1 MALAVASRIDSKT
14 TIKPP
19 TIPVMFSLHRP
30 LVSSLILQSRLQ
42 KQQFLLKRPLNFFS
56 TKRPM
61 SPHITI
67 YQPQLTWLMSIGHRI
82 TGAGLATLVYAWAI
96 TASIAPKD
104 LTQNAVH
111 FIDSSVPEAVFVAGK
126 AVLAAPF
133 SYHLFNGLRHLVWD
147 AGRALTLRGVYA
159 TGWAVNV
166 ATIGSTIA
174 LTLL

>member
-1 MALAVASRIDSKT
+1 
-14 TIKPP
+14 
-19 TIPVMFSLHRP
+19 MFSSFHRP
-30 LVSSLILQSRLQ
+30 LVSSLILQIRLKQ
-42 KQQFLLKRPLNFFS
+42 QQFLPRNPLNFFS
-56 TKRPM
+56 TRRPM
-61 SPHITI
+61 SPHMTI
-67 YQPQLTWLMSIGHRI
+67 YQPQLTWLMSIGHRV

-96 TASIAPKD
+96 TASVSPSG
-104 LTQNAVH
+104 LTQSAVN